1 MATAPS
7 RQVVQDSQSDGDS
20 GGYIRLREI
29 LVGPEQ
35 KQLEELHHRLDDREL
50 RAEDVSEVVA
60 EAIALRIQRDRK
72 LQHTFDPLVE
82 EAVRISVARDPSIL
96 ANALF
101 PVIGEA
107 VRKSVAHALRAL
119 VDTINQTLERRFSI
133 QALKWRI
140 EAFRT
145 GRSFGEIVLTRSVH
159 YRVEEVFLIH
169 RETGLLLQHV
179 SRADQVIQDS
189 DLVSGMLTAIQDFVR
204 DSFRR
209 ASDQEIDTIELAD
222 FKLWVQS
229 GPAAMLAAV
238 ISGTPPPELRNL
250 LQRTLE
256 KIHREYGPAMRSPQR
271 DRSIFVA
278 TRPLLLACLL
288 GQQPYKRDNRAKA
301 LFAAAAAVL
310 VILLALTTISSLR
323 AQRQW
328 DALIERLQLEPGIV
342 LTQAG
347 RSGGRYRLIGLRDP
361 LSSDPQTLIAAA
373 GIDPRR
379 VTTRWEPYASDD
391 ARLKSLREFMAE
403 KTELEQEV
411 VRFSLNSTELA
422 PGEASKL
429 DDLASHVVLLQQSG
443 NATGQRVAVELRGHT
458 DRSGNETKNATLS
471 ARRAEA
477 MSRALVA
484 RGVSASMLRTVGMAS
499 SEAVQRTPGANLP
512 EMNRAVTFRV
522 INESEAR

>member
-7 RQVVQDSQSDGDS
+7 RQAVQDSQPDGDT

-35 KQLEELHHRLDDREL
+35 KQLEELQRRLDDRHL

-72 LQHTFDPLVE
+72 LQQAFDPIVE
-82 EAVRISVARDPSIL
+82 QAVRISVARDPSIL

-107 VRKSVAHALRAL
+107 VRKSVAHALRGL
-119 VDTINQTLERRFSI
+119 VDAINQTLERRFSVH
-133 QALKWRI
+133 ALKWRI

-145 GRSFGEIVLTRSVH
+145 GRSFGEIVLTRSVR
-159 YRVEEVFLIH
+159 YRVEEVLLIH

-179 SRADQVIQDS
+179 SRADQVVQDS
-189 DLVSGMLTAIQDFVR
+189 ELVSGMLTALQDFVR

-209 ASDQEIDTIELAD
+209 TGDQEIDTIELGD
-222 FKLWVQS
+222 FKLWVQH
-229 GPAAMLAAV
+229 GPVAILAVV
-238 ISGTPPPELRNL
+238 ITGTPPPELRNV

-256 KIHREYGPAMRSPQR
+256 KIHREYGLAMCSPQR
-271 DRSIFVA
+271 DTSEFVA
-278 TRPLLLACLL
+278 VRPLLLACLL
-288 GQQPYKRDNRAKA
+288 GQQPYKRAKRAKA
-301 LFAAAAAVL
+301 LLAGVAAAL
-310 VILLALTTISSLR
+310 VMFLAFTTIFSLR

-328 DALIERLQLEPGIV
+328 DSLIERLQLEPGIV
-342 LTQAG
+342 LTQAS

-361 LSSDPQTLIAAA
+361 LSTDPQRLIAAA

-379 VTTRWEPYASDD
+379 ITTRWEPYASDEIK
-391 ARLKSLREFMAE
+391 LKSLRRFLAE
-403 KTELEQEV
+403 KMVLEQDV

-429 DDLASHVVLLQQSG
+429 DDLASRVVLLEQNG
-443 NATGQRVAVELRGHT
+443 TAAGQMVIVELRGHA
-458 DRSGNETKNATLS
+458 DRSGNEGTNAMLS
-471 ARRAEA
+471 GRRAEA
-477 MSRALVA
+477 ISRELVA
-484 RGVSASMLRTVGMAS
+484 RGVRASMLRTVGLAS
-499 SEAVQRTPGANLP
+499 SEPVQSTPGAYLP

-522 INESEAR
+522 NESEAR

>member
-7 RQVVQDSQSDGDS
+7 RQVVQDSQSDRDS

-35 KQLEELHHRLDDREL
+35 KQLEELQQRLEDREL
-50 RAEDVSEVVA
+50 RAEDVSEVLA

-72 LQHTFDPLVE
+72 LQQVFDPLVE
-82 EAVRISVARDPSIL
+82 DAVRISVARDPSIL

-107 VRKSVAHALRAL
+107 VRKSVAHALRTL
-119 VDTINQTLERRFSI
+119 VDAINQTLERRFSI

-145 GRSFGEIVLTRSVH
+145 SRSFGEIVLTRSVH

-179 SRADQVIQDS
+179 SRADQVVQDS

-229 GPAAMLAAV
+229 GPAAMLAVV

-271 DRSIFVA
+271 DTSIFIA

-288 GQQPYKRDNRAKA
+288 GKQPYKRANRAKV
-301 LFAAAAAVL
+301 LFAVAAAAL
-310 VILLALTTISSLR
+310 VIFLALTTTSSLR

-342 LTQAG
+342 LTQTD

-361 LSSDPQTLIAAA
+361 LSTDPQSLIAAA
-373 GIDPRR
+373 GIDPQRI
-379 VTTRWEPYASDD
+379 TTRWEPYASDD
-391 ARLKSLREFMAE
+391 AKLKSLRFLAE
-403 KTELEQEV
+403 KTELEQDV

-477 MSRALVA
+477 MLRALVA